1 MEYLNPV
8 YIKNRLVRE
17 YTEMSNTRR
26 IIYAVLL
33 LASIVTVTLLLTGT
47 WDPFAVET
55 GSKNIVKKPTT
66 P

>member
-1 MEYLNPV
+1 MEFLNPV
-8 YIKNRLVRE
+8 YIKNRIVRE
-17 YTEMSNTRR
+17 YTEMSNARR
-26 IIYAVLL
+26 IVYAVLL
-33 LASIVTVTLLLTGT
+33 LVSAVVVTLLLTGV

>member
-1 MEYLNPV
+1 MEFLNPA
-8 YIKNRLVRE
+8 YLKNRIVRE
-17 YTEMSNTRR
+17 YTEMSNTRK
-26 IIYAVLL
+26 IVYAVLL
-33 LASIVTVTLLLTGT
+33 LASAITVTLLLTGT